1 MWHFAREPEP
11 KIEGMSMLNV
21 VVLLLSVCAI
31 FAPLN
36 QGWGASD
43 GAMKLRALNGLSEF
57 TPPEAFLN
65 ANFVAD
71 EIEPQY
77 VFGKVKDFYKSQSC
91 PAVWLIEDCQRE
103 RIKNQQNL
111 SGPFEY
117 TLYLEEDCPG
127 KVVYYVFVDRSQPKA
142 GQWMEWRRVFHR
154 SKAQEEYGAVD
165 ASLEQAAG
173 SGFPVDAELR
183 FIEIGGDLILK
194 KPEDFLTGDL
204 KMKPVCDLKGGNA
217 AGK

>member
-1 MWHFAREPEP
+1 
-11 KIEGMSMLNV
+11 
-21 VVLLLSVCAI
+21 
-31 FAPLN
+31 
-36 QGWGASD
+36 
-43 GAMKLRALNGLSEF
+43 
-57 TPPEAFLN
+57 
-65 ANFVAD
+65 
-71 EIEPQY
+71 
-77 VFGKVKDFYKSQSC
+77 
-91 PAVWLIEDCQRE
+91 
-103 RIKNQQNL
+103 
-111 SGPFEY
+111 
-117 TLYLEEDCPG
+117 
-127 KVVYYVFVDRSQPKA
+127 
-142 GQWMEWRRVFHR
+142 MEWRRVFHR